1 MKTIQSLQITKF
13 FDVKTPVGI
22 SQRGED
28 ITNYSIGIDL
38 YMPKFTE
45 EFLQALKDV
54 NKKLYPNLNYQK
66 HYISDTIQEPEYCD
80 QILICDGDE
89 LVAEINYYPE
99 LTKNNV
105 IGELQKY
112 SKNSGKITFF
122 SLLQIPTGIGMN
134 IPDWVWCEVRTKSS
148 NFQNGFTEIHGT
160 VDMNYTYGVG
170 VQICPCDELSI
181 ATDEKFSQLVFH
193 EAVPVM
199 QISEISQEDWNNMEE
214 IKYKREK
221 RTGGFGSTGK
231 FDGVDEYCKASNA
244 EDIKQIN
251 E

>member
-13 FDVKTPVGI
+13 FDVKTPVGLV
-22 SQRGED
+22 QRGED
-28 ITNYSIGIDL
+28 LTNYSIGIDL

-45 EFLQALKDV
+45 EFLHILLEV
-54 NKKLYPNLNYQK
+54 NKKLYPNIC
-66 HYISDTIQEPEYCD
+66 YIEHPEEGK
-80 QILICDGDE
+80 IVICDGDDLIAKILYYKSLDE
-89 LVAEINYYPE
+89 GKNYSE
-99 LTKNNV
+99 TD
-105 IGELQKY
+105 
-112 SKNSGKITFF
+112 GKIIFF
-122 SLLQIPTGIGMN
+122 SMLQIPTGIGMN

-148 NFQNGFTEIHGT
+148 NFQNGFTEVHGT

-170 VQICPCDELSI
+170 VQICPYDELQI

-199 QISEISQEDWNNMEE
+199 EIIEVSQEDWNNKEE

-231 FDGVDEYCKASNA
+231 FDGIDEYCKASDA
-244 EDIKQIN
+244 EEISN
-251 E
+251 FNS

>member
-45 EFLQALKDV
+45 EFLQVLCEV
-54 NKKLYPNLNYQK
+54 NKKLYPNIC
-66 HYISDTIQEPEYCD
+66 YIEHPEEGK
-80 QILICDGDE
+80 ILICDGDD
-89 LVAEINYYPE
+89 LIARINYYQE
-99 LTKNNV
+99 LAKNPSNKK
-105 IGELQKY
+105 EY
-112 SKNSGKITFF
+112 SKTNGTITFF
-122 SLLQIPTGIGMN
+122 SMLQIPTGIGMN
-134 IPDWVWCEVRTKSS
+134 IPNWVWCEVRTKSS
-148 NFQNGFTEIHGT
+148 NFQNGYTEVHGT

-170 VQICPCDELSI
+170 VQICPCDELQI
-181 ATDEKFSQLVFH
+181 ATDAKFSQLVFH

-199 QISEISQEDWNNMEE
+199 KILEVSQKDWNNKEE

-221 RTGGFGSTGK
+221 RTGGFGSSGT
-231 FDGVDEYCKASNA
+231 FDNFK
-244 EDIKQIN
+244 K
-251 E
+251 